1 METFSDVP
9 GVSQPDWGR
18 VLPRDAF
25 YEIMRVLRRGLPRP
39 ETDDAA
45 SWARRDRAAM
55 AGVASLQPA
64 NAAEARMAAQFV
76 VADAYSLDCFRV
88 AQERWQEPDVAR
100 RCAAQGLSMLRES
113 KCAMRVLMR
122 MQAARRLVAADDAEW
137 GRAEWA
143 EHAAASLMAEAL
155 VDRTPEPEPEPEP
168 EASPDEPAA
177 AEPAEAASGVWKSGV
192 WKSGP
197 GSSPATS
204 LAEASFET
212 MPGLRPAEVVSG
224 GGG

>member
-9 GVSQPDWGR
+9 DVSQPDWGR

-88 AQERWQEPDVAR
+88 AQESWQQPDVAR

-155 VDRTPEPEPEPEP
+155 VDRTPEPEPEPE
-168 EASPDEPAA
+168 ASPDEPAA
-177 AEPAEAASGVWKSGV
+177 AEPAEAASGVWKSG
-192 WKSGP
+192 P
-197 GSSPATS
+197 GSSSAIS

-212 MPGLRPAEVVSG
+212 MPGLLPAEVVSG